1 MEHHGSTGT
10 VAVCGNC
17 GSCCTL
23 LEIPSAGRLGSL
35 GRGFHRQAEHRSSVA
50 HLQNCGC
57 LGVVV
62 QVCLSA
68 AFFTCCLW
76 RLWWL
81 AYGWHT
87 LAARCPL
94 GGLAVGHSEFC
105 AVGSQLRQS
114 PDELKDWST
123 SNGQHSGGCHSHAMA
138 MHVSL
143 LEGLKRP
150 NWSQPKPKKEQD
162 KLGLLVPHPKDN
174 PIFPATEEFFGAM
187 SCRLRERGR
196 WRTNWPQRN
205 TLHFL
210 WMGTKWFL
218 NDLHGN
224 DSTTKHSRS
233 LFVEK
238 SLQLH
243 WDSQLP
249 LILRRKTKYATE
261 RGPWHGSDDLS
272 LKTSN
277 HAPD

>member
-1 MEHHGSTGT
+1 M
-10 VAVCGNC
+10 
-17 GSCCTL
+17 
-23 LEIPSAGRLGSL
+23 
-35 GRGFHRQAEHRSSVA
+35 
-50 HLQNCGC
+50 
-57 LGVVV
+57 
-62 QVCLSA
+62 
-68 AFFTCCLW
+68 
-76 RLWWL
+76 
-81 AYGWHT
+81 

-94 GGLAVGHSEFC
+94 GGLAVGHSEFWAC
-105 AVGSQLRQS
+105 EQLRQWIS
-114 PDELKDWST
+114 RRVERLMIDFKWSEAEVAIAMRWRCMSAFWKDWCST
-123 SNGQHSGGCHSHAMA
+123 FGAEH
-138 MHVSL
+138 
-143 LEGLKRP
+143 
-150 NWSQPKPKKEQD
+150 PKKSRTSSD
-162 KLGLLVPHPKDN
+162 YSFHPKDN
-174 PIFPATEEFFGAM
+174 PIFPATEEFFDAM

-205 TLHFL
+205 TLDFL
-210 WMGTKWFL
+210 WMGTKWIL

-224 DSTTKHSRS
+224 DSTTKHSRR

>member
-1 MEHHGSTGT
+1 MSTWRIGSWALRISRR
-10 VAVCGNC
+10 V
-17 GSCCTL
+17 
-23 LEIPSAGRLGSL
+23 ERLID
-35 GRGFHRQAEHRSSVA
+35 F
-50 HLQNCGC
+50 
-57 LGVVV
+57 
-62 QVCLSA
+62 
-68 AFFTCCLW
+68 
-76 RLWWL
+76 
-81 AYGWHT
+81 
-87 LAARCPL
+87 
-94 GGLAVGHSEFC
+94 
-105 AVGSQLRQS
+105 
-114 PDELKDWST
+114 
-123 SNGQHSGGCHSHAMA
+123 GQKHSGGCHSHAMA

-143 LEGLKRP
+143 LEGLMLDPTGASQNPKRAGQARTTR
-150 NWSQPKPKKEQD
+150 STSKDIQRY
-162 KLGLLVPHPKDN
+162 PKDN
-174 PIFPATEEFFGAM
+174 PIFPATEEFFDAM

-205 TLHFL
+205 TLDFL
-210 WMGTKWFL
+210 WMGTKWIL

-249 LILRRKTKYATE
+249 LILRRKTKRATE